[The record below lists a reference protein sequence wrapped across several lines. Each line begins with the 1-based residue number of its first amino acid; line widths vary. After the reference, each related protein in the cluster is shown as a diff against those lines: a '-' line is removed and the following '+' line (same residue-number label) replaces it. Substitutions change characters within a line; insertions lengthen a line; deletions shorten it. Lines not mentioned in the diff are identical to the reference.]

1 MRYQT
6 RRNQRGFALL
16 LVFALAAAALVM
28 LYLEMPRV
36 AFEHQRDKEALLVER
51 GEEYVRAIQ
60 LYVQKFQKYP
70 QRIEDL
76 ESTNNVRFLRKRFRD
91 PMTGEDEWR
100 LIHVD
105 AAGQYVDS
113 LVHKRQDQK
122 KESATHVLQS
132 SVQGV
137 GVSAQVIAPEGESH
151 SSNPALRRTASDRI
165 IPGLAPG
172 QSPPAAPGEGDPPPD
187 GQAPPPEQFVPP
199 QSLPPAQPGSETP
212 VRREPGSPGAPPTQP
227 GGFRMPGNVPV
238 PGPGQPPST
247 APPPAIGSGGG
258 GIGSPSATPPPI
270 PGTAPP
276 QTFQPGISGAMTPGG
291 PAPGMMPPQPGQPGF
306 PGAAPGMGQPSLQ
319 RPGAPNEAL
328 QAIQRILT
336 RQPAV
341 GPQQQAGMMLG
352 GGIAGVASKAD
363 MDGIRTY
370 NDRTNYKEWEFLF
383 DFRKA
388 LQAAGIGAGQPGQPG
403 APGQGANP
411 QASPFERPGRS
422 SGFGGSGFGSSGFG
436 GSGFGG
442 AGSQGNR
449 GSFGGSGG
457 FGGHQPRPAPPV
469 RP

>member
-1 MRYQT
+1 MTY
-6 RRNQRGFALL
+6 RRRQNQRGFALL

-36 AFEHQRDKEALLVER
+36 AFEHQRDKEALLIER
-51 GEEYVRAIQ
+51 GEEYIRAIQ

-70 QRIEDL
+70 QSIEDL

-91 PMTGEDEWR
+91 PVTGETEWR

-105 AAGQYVDS
+105 AAGQYLDS

-122 KESATHVLQS
+122 KGSSTHVLQAN
-132 SVQGV
+132 VQGI
-137 GVSAQVIAPEGESH
+137 GVSAEVIAPEGQPQ

-165 IPGLAPG
+165 IPGLSPG
-172 QSPPAAPGEGDPPPD
+172 QTPPQGVSAEDDAAREGQD
-187 GQAPPPEQFVPP
+187 QILPP
-199 QSLPPAQPGSETP
+199 QSLPPAQPGTETP
-212 VRREPGSPGAPPTQP
+212 VRGEPGSPGTAPGQS
-227 GGFRMPGNVPV
+227 GDFRMPGNVPV
-238 PGPGQPPST
+238 PPQDWQSPPGAPPS
-247 APPPAIGSGGG
+247 IGYGG
-258 GIGSPSATPPPI
+258 GIGSPSATPPPA
-270 PGTAPP
+270 PGSPGAAAPGMTPP
-276 QTFQPGISGAMTPGG
+276 QAFQPGPPGARVSGGM
-291 PAPGMMPPQPGQPGF
+291 APGTVSPQGGQPGVS
-306 PGAAPGMGQPSLQ
+306 GSAPGMGQAPLQ

-341 GPQQQAGMMLG
+341 GAQQQAGMMLG

-388 LQAAGIGAGQPGQPG
+388 LQAAGIGAAQAGQQG
-403 APGQGANP
+403 APGQGAN
-411 QASPFERPGRS
+411 QQGSPFERPPRS
-422 SGFGGSGFGSSGFG
+422 T
-436 GSGFGG
+436 GFGG

-449 GSFGGSGG
+449 GSFGSFGSFGSSGG
-457 FGGHQPRPAPPV
+457 NQPQPAPPV

>member
-1 MRYQT
+1 MNPMRYQP

-16 LVFALAAAALVM
+16 LVFALAAAALIM

-36 AFEHQRDKEALLVER
+36 AFEHQRDKEALLIER

-91 PMTGEDEWR
+91 PVTGEEEWR

-122 KESATHVLQS
+122 KESTTHVLQS
-132 SVQGV
+132 SVQGI
-137 GVSAQVIAPEGESH
+137 GVSAQVIAPEGESQCT
-151 SSNPALRRTASDRI
+151 NPALRRTASDRI

-172 QSPPAAPGEGDPPPD
+172 QSPAQPPAEGDAAPD
-187 GQAPPPEQFVPP
+187 GQAQPSDQFIPP

-212 VRREPGSPGAPPTQP
+212 VRGEPGSPGAGPTQP
-227 GGFRMPGNVPV
+227 GGFRMPGNVPA
-238 PGPGQPPST
+238 PGQGQQPPS
-247 APPPAIGSGGG
+247 IGYGG
-258 GIGSPSATPPPI
+258 GIGSPSASPPPT
-270 PGTAPP
+270 PGMAPP
-276 QTFQPGISGAMTPGG
+276 PAFQPGISGSITPGG
-291 PAPGMMPPQPGQPGF
+291 LAPGMMPPQTGQPGF
-306 PGAAPGMGQPSLQ
+306 PGTAPGMGQPTIQ

-341 GPQQQAGMMLG
+341 GAQQQAGMMLG

-411 QASPFERPGRS
+411 QASPFERPPRS
-422 SGFGGSGFGSSGFG
+422 TGFGGSGFG
-436 GSGFGG
+436 GSAFGG

-449 GSFGGSGG
+449 GGFGSFGGN
-457 FGGHQPRPAPPV
+457 QPQPAPAV

>member
-6 RRNQRGFALL
+6 RSSQRGFALL

-36 AFEHQRDKEALLVER
+36 AFEHQRDKEALLIER

-122 KESATHVLQS
+122 KESSTHVLQS
-132 SVQGV
+132 SVQGI
-137 GVSAQVIAPEGESH
+137 GVSAQVIAPEGESQT
-151 SSNPALRRTASDRI
+151 SNPALRRTASDRI

-172 QSPPAAPGEGDPPPD
+172 QSPSQPAGEGGEAQPQDP
-187 GQAPPPEQFVPP
+187 FVPP

-212 VRREPGSPGAPPTQP
+212 VAGEPGSPGAAPMQP

-238 PGPGQPPST
+238 PGPGQQPS
-247 APPPAIGSGGG
+247 PGSPPAIGYGG
-258 GIGSPSATPPPI
+258 GIGSTPAAPPPI

-276 QTFQPGISGAMTPGG
+276 QTFQPGASGAMTPGG
-291 PAPGMMPPQPGQPGF
+291 PAPGMAPPQPGQPGF
-306 PGAAPGMGQPSLQ
+306 PGGAPGMGQPSLQ

-411 QASPFERPGRS
+411 SPFERPS
-422 SGFGGSGFGSSGFG
+422 GSSGFG

-442 AGSQGNR
+442 AGSQGSR
-449 GSFGGSGG
+449 GSFGGFGG
-457 FGGHQPRPAPPV
+457 FGGNQPQPAPPV